1 MKQLL
6 YISFLQLIYIFNAGI
21 FTGPIVLLVGFGYF
35 KCNIMYEYLL
45 KRMSPDQGN
54 MCLNCHNNK
63 NNNTSMS
70 LCTDTLSFINNKYIY
85 SLSVV
90 ALFQKPN
97 NINNVCQAPES
108 SFCHCHSKTQR
119 ILLSQ
124 IIGNTVLSSKK
135 LSVLHEQ
142 FLILTFL
149 ALF

>member
-1 MKQLL
+1 VHLPKQ
-6 YISFLQLIYIFNAGI
+6 
-21 FTGPIVLLVGFGYF
+21 
-35 KCNIMYEYLL
+35 
-45 KRMSPDQGN
+45 MSPDQGY
-54 MCLNCHNNK
+54 MCLNCRKNK

-70 LCTDTLSFINNKYIY
+70 HCTLSFINNKYIY

-124 IIGNTVLSSKK
+124 IIGNTVLSQKITF
-135 LSVLHEQ
+135 LHEQ
-142 FLILTFL
+142 FLKPLYFL
-149 ALF
+149 RPKKQNIKYSNWFCKESKKQPYH